1 MPAQKN
7 KRCQNL
13 SFYEFRKRILEERRK
28 REREKEQGKK
38 TETET
43 YAPVEGKTKYSV
55 ALLGLERAGKTSLV
69 KKLLK
74 QDDIHT
80 RPTYGVNIENYQYR
94 NLSFTCF
101 DLGGHQPFRLSLWK
115 KFIER
120 ADGILYLVDSADEAR
135 FEESKQTFWHYI
147 NYTNANSPI
156 LFLANKSDLPN
167 SKELDDIS
175 RFFEL
180 DKFLRNLRPFNIKK
194 ISAKTGQ
201 GVYEAWDWMVDVL
214 CGAQQWK
221 VNIAAAVLTDIDGK
235 IVSEALFGTPTEQSK
250 IAGDFKKLKEL
261 SKLFAIASKES
272 IQSVKLESLYTKH
285 VSHVK
290 RGQFTLSV
298 MIDPIDP
305 VTRAQQ
311 IQLRILEFFSR
322 NPLEAKKDLR
332 EIFLNKFPL
341 EVSGGTKT

>member
-1 MPAQKN
+1 M
-7 KRCQNL
+7 
-13 SFYEFRKRILEERRK
+13 SFYEFRKRILEEKRK
-28 REREKEQGKK
+28 REKASKTQAKK
-38 TETET
+38 TESET
-43 YAPVEGKTKYSV
+43 YIAEEGKTKYSV

-120 ADGILYLVDSADEAR
+120 ADGVLYLVDSADEGR

-147 NYTNANSPI
+147 NFANANSPI
-156 LFLANKSDLPN
+156 LFLANKSDLPD
-167 SKELDDIS
+167 SKDLDEIS
-175 RFFEL
+175 KIFEL

-221 VNIAAAVLTDIDGK
+221 VNIGAAVLTDIDGN
-235 IVSEALFGTPTEQSK
+235 ILSEAMFGTPVEQAK
-250 IAGDFKKLKEL
+250 IANDYKKLKEL
-261 SKLFAIASKES
+261 SKLFAIESRES
-272 IQSVKLESLYTKH
+272 IQSVKLESLYKKH

-322 NPLEAKKDLR
+322 NPLEAKKELR

-341 EVSGGTKT
+341 EVSGGTRT

>member
-1 MPAQKN
+1 M
-7 KRCQNL
+7 
-13 SFYEFRKRILEERRK
+13 SFYEFRKRIMEEKAK
-28 REREKEQGKK
+28 REKREKK
-38 TETET
+38 TRTEAT
-43 YAPVEGKTKYSV
+43 SQQESIVGRNKFSV

-74 QDDIHT
+74 QEDIVV
-80 RPTYGVNIENYQYR
+80 RPTYGVNLENYQYR
-94 NLSFTCF
+94 DLNFTCF

-120 ADGILYLVDSADEAR
+120 ADSVIYLVDSADHVR
-135 FEESKQTFWHYI
+135 FDESKQTFWHYI
-147 NYTNANSPI
+147 NFAKQNAPV

-167 SKELDDIS
+167 SKELSEINEH
-175 RFFEL
+175 FEL

-194 ISAKTGQ
+194 VSALTGQ

-221 VNIAAAVLTDIDGK
+221 VKIGAAVLTDITGN
-235 IVSEALFGTPTEQSK
+235 IISEAIFGNPNEQ
-250 IAGDFKKLKEL
+250 ATVANDFKKLKEL
-261 SKLFAIASKES
+261 TKMFAVETKES
-272 IQSVKLESLYTKH
+272 IQSIKLENLYKKH

-290 RGQFTLSV
+290 RGAYCLSV

-311 IQLRILEFFSR
+311 IQLRILENFSR
-322 NPLEAKKDLR
+322 NPAEVNKDLGDVF
-332 EIFLNKFPL
+332 ESKFPL
-341 EVSGGTKT
+341 EVEGGRR

>member
-1 MPAQKN
+1 MEEK
-7 KRCQNL
+7 KR
-13 SFYEFRKRILEERRK
+13 
-28 REREKEQGKK
+28 REQQEKK
-38 TETET
+38 TKEVTTQET
-43 YAPVEGKTKYSV
+43 VVGRNKFSV

-74 QDDIHT
+74 QEDIVV
-80 RPTYGVNIENYQYR
+80 RPTYGVNLENYQYR
-94 NLSFTCF
+94 DLNFTCF

-120 ADGILYLVDSADEAR
+120 ADAVIYLVDSADHAR

-147 NYTNANSPI
+147 NFAKQSAPV

-167 SKELDDIS
+167 SKELSEINES
-175 RFFEL
+175 FEL

-194 ISAKTGQ
+194 VSALTGQ
-201 GVYEAWDWMVDVL
+201 GVYSAWDWIVDVL

-221 VNIAAAVLTDIDGK
+221 VKIGAAVLSDIDGN
-235 IVSEALFGTPTEQSK
+235 ILSEALFGRPSDQAL
-250 IAGDFKKLKEL
+250 IANDFRKLKEL
-261 SKLFAIASKES
+261 TKLFAIESKES
-272 IQSVKLESLYTKH
+272 IQSVKLESLFKKH

-290 RGQFTLSV
+290 RGAYCLSV

-311 IQLRILEFFSR
+311 IQLRILENFSR
-322 NPLEAKKDLR
+322 NPI
-332 EIFLNKFPL
+332 EIQKSLGDVFENKFPL
-341 EVSGGTKT
+341 EVEGGRR

>member
-1 MPAQKN
+1 M
-7 KRCQNL
+7 
-13 SFYEFRKRILEERRK
+13 SFYEFRKRILEEKQK
-28 REREKEQGKK
+28 REKQQRKQERTGGANQESVVGRNKF
-38 TETET
+38 
-43 YAPVEGKTKYSV
+43 SV

-74 QDDIHT
+74 QEDIVV
-80 RPTYGVNIENYQYR
+80 RPTYGVNLENYQYR
-94 NLSFTCF
+94 DLNFTCF

-120 ADGILYLVDSADEAR
+120 ADSVIYLVDSADHVR

-147 NYTNANSPI
+147 NFAKQSAPV

-167 SKELDDIS
+167 SKELTEINEA
-175 RFFEL
+175 FEL

-194 ISAKTGQ
+194 VSALTGQ
-201 GVYEAWDWMVDVL
+201 GVYEAWDWIVDVL

-221 VNIAAAVLTDIDGK
+221 VKVGAAVLADISGN
-235 IVSEALFGTPTEQSK
+235 IISEAIFGRPSAQAE
-250 IAGDFKKLKEL
+250 IANDFKKLKEL
-261 SKLFAIASKES
+261 TKMFAIESKES
-272 IQSVKLESLYTKH
+272 IQSVKLESLFKKH

-290 RGQFTLSV
+290 RGAYCLSV

-311 IQLRILEFFSR
+311 IQLRILENFSR
-322 NPLEAKKDLR
+322 NPAEVKKN
-332 EIFLNKFPL
+332 LNDVFESKFPL
-341 EVSGGTKT
+341 EVEGGRR

>member
-1 MPAQKN
+1 M
-7 KRCQNL
+7 
-13 SFYEFRKRILEERRK
+13 SFYEFRKRILEEKQK
-28 REREKEQGKK
+28 REQQQGKQGG
-38 TETET
+38 TETTRQET
-43 YAPVEGKTKYSV
+43 VIGRNSYSV

-74 QDDIHT
+74 QEDIVV
-80 RPTYGVNIENYQYR
+80 RPTYGVNLENYQYR
-94 NLSFTCF
+94 DLNFTCF

-120 ADGILYLVDSADEAR
+120 ADGVMFLVDSADHAR
-135 FEESKQTFWHYI
+135 FDESRQTFWHYI
-147 NYTNANSPI
+147 NFAKQNSPV

-167 SKELDDIS
+167 SKDLSEINEQ
-175 RFFEL
+175 FEL

-194 ISAKTGQ
+194 CSALTGQ

-221 VNIAAAVLTDIDGK
+221 VKIGAAVLADVDGN
-235 IVSEALFGTPTEQSK
+235 IVSEAIFGKPSDQAE
-250 IAGDFKKLKEL
+250 IANDFKKLKEL
-261 SKLFAIASKES
+261 TRLFAIESKES
-272 IQSVKLESLYTKH
+272 IQSVKLESLFKKH

-290 RGQFTLSV
+290 RGAFCLSV

-311 IQLRILEFFSR
+311 IQLRILENFSR
-322 NPLEAKKDLR
+322 NPIEVQKNLSEVF
-332 EIFLNKFPL
+332 ESKFPL
-341 EVSGGTKT
+341 EVEGGRR